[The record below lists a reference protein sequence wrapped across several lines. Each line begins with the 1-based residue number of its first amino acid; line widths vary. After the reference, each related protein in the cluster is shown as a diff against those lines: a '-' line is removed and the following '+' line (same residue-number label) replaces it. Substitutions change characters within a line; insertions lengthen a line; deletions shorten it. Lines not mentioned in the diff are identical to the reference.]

1 MVGEKLLK
9 EDKNDDI
16 KIYMHWKRSVSL
28 FSNSLEDLQ
37 PGDQSTKSKTAAV
50 HFFDAFSQDVN
61 ACKV

>member
-37 PGDQSTKSKTAAV
+37 PGDQSM
-50 HFFDAFSQDVN
+50 
-61 ACKV
+61 